1 MPTLKQYCLCVAV
14 LGTCN
19 ASFAAAQL
27 DATLSSSAGAAASK
41 ANPPTEEEQ
50 DGSTMSSVLNALP
63 NAIEAMPTILPEES
77 NHKIVPPQEE
87 TRDDSMVDRK
97 HNKFRNSLHK
107 RAVQINRWFGEDD
120 PNRPATASI
129 RVMMDTYWNTYDDF
143 EVKPR
148 VRGRIKLP
156 ALERKLSLV
165 FGDDTLDDEL
175 KNNVAITN
183 ANPSGDT
190 TKTFDRDRAKKD
202 NNSVALRWSDWF
214 KTRLFETDFDVG
226 LRSGDDIFG
235 RLKISREWALKNN
248 FYTRAEQ
255 VYRYGSKS
263 ENYLRTNLEIRQ
275 QRPNK
280 PFLSDQF
287 NITYADN
294 NKYAG
299 TSWENRL
306 FRQHSF
312 FHDNTFSYGLYTG
325 GHTKNNAS
333 TVNNYGPFVSWRQP
347 VLRDWFFVQ
356 SDLNYFNDEDLN
368 RDHNVSVFLR
378 LEALF

>member
-1 MPTLKQYCLCVAV
+1 MLALKQYWLCVAM
-14 LGTCN
+14 LGAC
-19 ASFAAAQL
+19 SYGFAA
-27 DATLSSSAGAAASK
+27 DAGSK
-41 ANPPTEEEQ
+41 GSPADNSTN
-50 DGSTMSSVLNALP
+50 DADSSTMSTVLNALP
-63 NAIEAMPTILPEES
+63 NAIEAMPTLLPEES
-77 NHKIVPPQEE
+77 DRKIVPPQSE
-87 TRDDSMVDRK
+87 TRDDSMVDVN
-97 HNKFRNSLHK
+97 HHKFRNSLQK
-107 RAVQINRWFGEDD
+107 RAAQINRWFGEDD
-120 PNRPATASI
+120 PKRPATATV
-129 RVMMDTYWNTYDDF
+129 RVMVDSSWDKYNDF

-148 VRGRIKLP
+148 IRGKIRLP
-156 ALERKLSLV
+156 ALEKKLSLV
-165 FGDDTLDDEL
+165 FGDDSLDDEL

-183 ANPSGDT
+183 ANPSSET
-190 TKTFDRDRAKKD
+190 NKTFDRERTKQD

-235 RLKISREWALKNN
+235 RLKISREWALRNN

-263 ENYLRTNLEIRQ
+263 ENYLRTNLEVRQ

-287 NITYADN
+287 NITYAD
-294 NKYAG
+294 KTKDSG
-299 TSWENRL
+299 VLWENRL
-306 FRQHSF
+306 FRQHAF

-333 TVNNYGPFVSWRQP
+333 TINGYGPFVSWRQP
-347 VLRDWFFVQ
+347 VLRDWFFIQ
-356 SDLNYFNDEDLN
+356 SDLNYVNDKDLD
-368 RDHNVSVFLR
+368 RDHNLYAFLR

>member
-1 MPTLKQYCLCVAV
+1 MLALKQYWLCVAM
-14 LGTCN
+14 LGAC
-19 ASFAAAQL
+19 SYSLAA
-27 DATLSSSAGAAASK
+27 DAGSNNSNPGTAA
-41 ANPPTEEEQ
+41 TED

-63 NAIEAMPTILPEES
+63 DAIEAMPTLLPEES
-77 NHKIVPPQEE
+77 DRKSVPPQSE
-87 TRDDSMVDRK
+87 TRDDSMVDRS
-97 HNKFRNSLHK
+97 HNKFRNSLQK
-107 RAVQINRWFGEDD
+107 RAAQINRWFGEDD
-120 PNRPATASI
+120 PKRPASASI
-129 RVMMDTYWNTYDDF
+129 RVMVDSSWNKYDEY

-148 VRGRIKLP
+148 IRGKIRLP
-156 ALERKLSLV
+156 SLERKLSLV

-183 ANPSGDT
+183 ANPNSDPG
-190 TKTFDRDRAKKD
+190 KTFDRERTKQD

-214 KTRLFETDFDVG
+214 KTKLFETDFDVG
-226 LRSGDDIFG
+226 IRSGDDVFG
-235 RLKISREWALKNN
+235 RLKISREWALRDN

-294 NKYAG
+294 NKDAG
-299 TSWENRL
+299 VSWENRL

-325 GHTKNNAS
+325 GHTDNNRS

-368 RDHNVSVFLR
+368 RDHNVSVFVR

>member
-14 LGTCN
+14 LSSCS

-27 DATLSSSAGAAASK
+27 DATVSSSSSQTSNTASP
-41 ANPPTEEEQ
+41 ATEEP
-50 DGSTMSSVLNALP
+50 GNSTMSSVLNALP
-63 NAIEAMPTILPEES
+63 NAIEAMPTLLPEES
-77 NHKIVPPQEE
+77 SRKIVPPQSE
-87 TRDDSMVDRK
+87 TRDDSMVDEK
-97 HNKFRNSLHK
+97 HHKFRNSLQK
-107 RAVQINRWFGEDD
+107 RAGQINRWFGEDD
-120 PNRPATASI
+120 PNRPATAKV
-129 RVMMDTYWNTYDDF
+129 RVMVDSSWNKYDEF

-148 VRGRIKLP
+148 IRGRIKLP
-156 ALERKLSLV
+156 ALEKKLSLV
-165 FGDDTLDDEL
+165 FGDDSLDDEI

-183 ANPSGDT
+183 NNPSGNPE
-190 TKTFDRDRAKKD
+190 KTFDSQRTKQD

-226 LRSGDDIFG
+226 IRSGDDVYG
-235 RLKISREWALKNN
+235 RLKISRDWTLRDN

-255 VYRYGSKS
+255 IYRYGSQS

-287 NITYADN
+287 NITYADD
-294 NKYAG
+294 NKNAG
-299 TSWENRL
+299 VTWENRL

-312 FHDNTFSYGLYTG
+312 FHDNTFSYGVYTG
-325 GHTKNNAS
+325 GHTDNNRS

-356 SDLNYFNDEDLN
+356 SDINYFNDRDLD
-368 RDHNVSVFLR
+368 RDHNLSAFLR
-378 LEALF
+378 MEALF